1 MDLYS
6 IFCNEKKLEL
16 ETIYKKID
24 LLLSLLLKVI
34 NRSTSQSMKS
44 TRRTL
49 ISLRE
54 TYLLC
59 CIWII
64 SVLFFFF
71 IKSSQ
76 NQTQYDLIFKNLLWY
91 SKCIAE
97 QWTFIIFTLHIV
109 SLSVCLFVCLYP
121 INVKMAEM
129 IGPNFFVGPHMTP
142 GNVYGCSKL
151 KHLCTKVFYFC
162 KRLKIT
168 KNIFLNP
175 QTFFVIV
182 SYCTSWNRRWARNAH
197 LAMYK
202 YK

>member
-1 MDLYS
+1 
-6 IFCNEKKLEL
+6 
-16 ETIYKKID
+16 
-24 LLLSLLLKVI
+24 
-34 NRSTSQSMKS
+34 MKS

-121 INVKMAEM
+121 INIKTA
-129 IGPNFFVGPHMTP
+129 GLTDRAQFFVGPHMTP

-151 KHLCTKVFYFC
+151 KNLCTKVFDFC
-162 KRLKIT
+162 KRLKNNEKYIL
-168 KNIFLNP
+168 KSAN
-175 QTFFVIV
+175 FFCCCFIL
-182 SYCTSWNRRWARNAH
+182 YKENMLTDKATIKSWNRRWARNAH

-202 YK
+202 YKWYVVPRTPITWWAFWNEVKPKLV